1 MYSKIR
7 LEKFVSES
15 FICGSVFGELM
26 QISLNFKTCWNLKI
40 RGHFNFESNC
50 DVLKSNCLCFLVNRN
65 INFYKYESALVQESQ
80 IKSETVTSWSWSLV
94 KEKKDHF
101 LYDLFCLKEI
111 FLTLV
116 FYFNV

>member
-1 MYSKIR
+1 MHSKIR

-26 QISLNFKTCWNLKI
+26 QISLDFKTCWNLKI

-65 INFYKYESALVQESQ
+65 INFYKYETELKMENPTSNFREMILV
-80 IKSETVTSWSWSLV
+80 L
-94 KEKKDHF
+94 
-101 LYDLFCLKEI
+101 
-111 FLTLV
+111 
-116 FYFNV
+116 